1 MKTIDLELVDS
12 RITEF
17 LQVQRREEPILLT
30 KGLDAVGLL
39 LKLPEGMKGSEVDG
53 VFWLE
58 GPEGLTHV
66 IIQAKIASDYA
77 EESKAPAP
85 VFGSCQGMLTIMS
98 EDDEHLKDFEDY
110 MP

>member
-1 MKTIDLELVDS
+1 MKTIDLEQVDH

-17 LQVQRREEPILLT
+17 LQAHRREEPILLT
-30 KGLDAVGLL
+30 KGLNAVGLL
-39 LKLPEGMKGSEVDG
+39 LKLPEGMQGSEVDG
-53 VFWLE
+53 VSWFE

-66 IIQAKIASDYA
+66 IIHGKNSSEHGVAS
-77 EESKAPAP
+77 KPATP
-85 VFGSCQGMLTIMS
+85 VFGSCQGMLTIVS